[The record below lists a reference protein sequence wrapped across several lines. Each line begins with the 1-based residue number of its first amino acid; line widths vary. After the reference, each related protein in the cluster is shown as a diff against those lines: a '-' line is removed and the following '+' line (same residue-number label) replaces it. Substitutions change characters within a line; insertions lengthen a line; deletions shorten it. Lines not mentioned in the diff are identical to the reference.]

1 VRAPSARSRTVRGVN
16 RRGFVPALEG
26 LRGYAALLI
35 AVYHAWVLSGQ
46 GRLGAPAIRDGVSAG
61 LLAVDLFFVL
71 SAFVLFL
78 PVVRTGA
85 FPPAGEYALRRAA
98 RILPAYWLSLL
109 LAIVLAAALGA
120 GYRVDAPGILA
131 HLSFTEVEW
140 RLLPGYRGTLGFTV
154 NPVVWSLAV
163 EAAFYVVL
171 PFVAVAYSRRP
182 VLWLAGSLAAVA
194 VMRATLHGEWLS
206 LPPLFAADFAAGM
219 TAAWLAVRRPAPAAA
234 VPVAVLAAALV
245 LVKAGGADAG
255 DVRVLTRASVTLGVV
270 LPLAFGALVWAFA
283 SAPRFTALAD
293 NAAAR
298 WAGKVSFGVFLVH
311 FMVMRACVDLLG
323 FPHDGS
329 GGAFAALLA
338 AGLAGAFALA
348 YFSWRFVEAP
358 IRRSARHVGRD
369 VAADRHPLEVGAG

>member
-1 VRAPSARSRTVRGVN
+1 VPGVS

-26 LRGYAALLI
+26 LRGYAAILI

-46 GRLGAPAIRDGVSAG
+46 GRLGSPVVRDAISAG

-78 PVVRTGA
+78 PVVRTGV
-85 FPPAGEYALRRAA
+85 FPPLGEYALRRAA
-98 RILPAYWLSLL
+98 RILPAYWLSLV
-109 LAIVLAAALGA
+109 LAVILAAALGVGA
-120 GYRVDAPGILA
+120 RVDATGILA
-131 HLSFTEVEW
+131 HLTFTEVEW
-140 RLLPGYRGTLGFTV
+140 RLLPSYRGTLGFTV

-182 VLWLAGSLAAVA
+182 VVWLLVSLAASA
-194 VMRATLHGEWLS
+194 VLRATLHGEWLS

-219 TAAWLAVRRPAPAAA
+219 TAAWLAVRRPAPALA
-234 VPVAVLAAALV
+234 VPVTVLIAALV
-245 LVKAGGADAG
+245 LIKAGGPDAG
-255 DVRVLTRASVTLGVV
+255 DVRVFTRESVALGLV
-270 LPLAFGALVWAFA
+270 LPVAFGALVYAFA

-293 NAAAR
+293 NPAAR
-298 WAGKVSFGVFLVH
+298 WAGKVSYGVFLVH

-329 GGAFAALLA
+329 AGAFAALLA

-348 YFSWRFVEAP
+348 YLSWRFVEAP
-358 IRRSARHVGRD
+358 IRRSARHVRRD
-369 VAADRHPLEVGAG
+369 VAADRHALEARAG

>member
-1 VRAPSARSRTVRGVN
+1 VPRVS
-16 RRGFVPALEG
+16 RRGLVPALEG

-46 GRLGAPAIRDGVSAG
+46 GRLGAPAVRDGVSAG

-78 PVVRTGA
+78 PVVRTGR
-85 FPPAGEYALRRAA
+85 FPPLGEYALRRAA
-98 RILPAYWLSLL
+98 RILPAYWLSLA
-109 LAIVLAAALGA
+109 LAVALAAALGA
-120 GYRVDAPGILA
+120 GYRVDVAGVLA
-131 HLSFTEVEW
+131 HLTFTEVEW

-163 EAAFYVVL
+163 EAAFYAVL
-171 PFVAVAYSRRP
+171 PFLALAYARRP
-182 VLWLAGSLAAVA
+182 LRGLLVSLAAVA
-194 VMRATLHGEWLS
+194 VMRLTLHGGWLS

-234 VPVAVLAAALV
+234 VPVALLLAALV
-245 LVKAGGADAG
+245 LVAAGGPDAG
-255 DVRVLTRASVTLGVV
+255 AVRVFTRESVALGLV

-298 WAGKVSFGVFLVH
+298 WAGKVSYGVFLVH

-323 FPHDGS
+323 FRRDGS
-329 GGAFAALLA
+329 GMAFLALLA

-348 YFSWRFVEAP
+348 WLSWRFVEAP
-358 IRRSARHVGRD
+358 VRRSARHVRGD
-369 VAADRHPLEVGAG
+369 VAADRYALEARAG